1 MAVRCLIV
9 DDNDRFLEAARD
21 ALERDG
27 ITVVGVAS
35 NSAEALARNHD
46 LRPDVALV
54 DVCLGEESGFVLAEQ
69 IVGERPG
76 PPGRPAVILVSTY
89 AERDF
94 DDMVESSAA
103 LAFLSKSDLSGRAIR
118 EILDSS
124 GHGARACSD

>member
-35 NSAEALARNHD
+35 NSAEAIARNHD

-54 DVCLGEESGFVLAEQ
+54 DVCLGEESGFTLAER
-69 IVGERPG
+69 IADEEVD
-76 PPGRPAVILVSTY
+76 RPAVILVSTY

-118 EILDSS
+118 EILQGS
-124 GHGARACSD
+124 GQGAHACSD